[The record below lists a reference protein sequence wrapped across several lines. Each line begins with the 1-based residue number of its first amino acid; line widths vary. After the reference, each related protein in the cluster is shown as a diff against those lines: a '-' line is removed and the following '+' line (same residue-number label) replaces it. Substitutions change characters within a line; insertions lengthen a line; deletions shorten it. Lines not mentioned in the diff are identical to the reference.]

1 MAAVKFNRKTIG
13 RNKQVLRYP
22 LKMFTAGTDYL
33 QIDMMTYAPVGAKKT
48 STDRAIYV
56 RNPNEGFRRNT
67 NKEPLGTILLPIPGG
82 IQDRNSVNYTDDS
95 MNSLVG
101 AGTGILETLMTDG
114 GSLVSSAFTNM
125 GNNSAETKAARKKL
139 VDNLQA
145 GFAGAPIDATEAI
158 NMVTKSLTRR
168 ALSIFGGNVT
178 LQGLLARSNGQVFN
192 PNMELL
198 FSGPSLRN
206 FGFAF
211 KMTPRSADEGEE
223 IKQIIRFFKRGM
235 AAKAGN
241 TGLFLKT
248 PNVFE
253 LRYRQGNGEHQF
265 LHKFKQCFLTDVSV
279 NYTGEGVYA
288 TYDNGTPVSMI
299 MNLSFKELA
308 PIYDIDYDSDMQQ
321 NSDPN
326 FIGPPG
332 PDTMIQKNTGFGGV
346 GY

>member
-1 MAAVKFNRKTIG
+1 
-13 RNKQVLRYP
+13 
-22 LKMFTAGTDYL
+22 
-33 QIDMMTYAPVGAKKT
+33 MMTYAPVGSKEKDKDKDKK
-48 STDRAIYV
+48 RQIYV
-56 RNPNEGFRRNT
+56 RDVGQGFRRNT

-82 IQDRNSVNYTDDS
+82 IQDRNSVNYADDS
-95 MNSLVG
+95 MNSLTG
-101 AGTGILETLMTDG
+101 AGTEAIETLMLQG
-114 GSLVSSAFTNM
+114 GAALAAFLTTGKFSAADEAV
-125 GNNSAETKAARKKL
+125 GGLKEIITKALGTSGLNVK
-139 VDNLQA
+139 NLKQM
-145 GFAGAPIDATEAI
+145 I
-158 NMVTKSLTRR
+158 TKSLTGR

-178 LQGLLARSNGQVFN
+178 LQGLLARSEGQVFN

-265 LHKFKQCFLTDVSV
+265 LHRFKQCFLTDVSV

-308 PIYDIDYDSDMQQ
+308 PIYDIDYDSDMQ
-321 NSDPN
+321 SDPN

-332 PDTMIQKNTGFGGV
+332 PDTPMTQRNTGFGGV

>member
-1 MAAVKFNRKTIG
+1 MAAVDKKFTKFNRSGRG

-48 STDRAIYV
+48 SEDRERFV
-56 RNPNEGFRRNT
+56 RNPDQGFRRNT

-95 MNSLVG
+95 MNSIVG
-101 AGTGILETLMTDG
+101 AGVGALTTLMQDG
-114 GSLVSSAFTNM
+114 GGIGAALLSGDFKGADGKLNQA
-125 GNNSAETKAARKKL
+125 GNNLKASL
-139 VDNLQA
+139 GDSGLSVDKA
-145 GFAGAPIDATEAI
+145 IDLI
-158 NMVTKSLTRR
+158 TKSLAGR

-178 LQGLLARSNGQVFN
+178 IQNLLARSSGQVFN

-241 TGLFLKT
+241 TGLYLKT

-265 LHKFKQCFLTDVSV
+265 LHRFKQCFLTDVSV

-288 TYDNGTPVSMI
+288 TYDNGTPVSMV

-308 PIYDIDYDSDMQQ
+308 PIYDIDYDSY
-321 NSDPN
+321 
-326 FIGPPG
+326 
-332 PDTMIQKNTGFGGV
+332 TTGEGDERRDFKSPGGV

>member
-1 MAAVKFNRKTIG
+1 MAAVRFNRKTIG

-33 QIDMMTYAPVGAKKT
+33 QIDMMTYASVGAKKT
-48 STDRAIYV
+48 SSTDRAIYV
-56 RNPNEGFRRNT
+56 RKPDQGFRRNT

-82 IQDRNSVNYTDDS
+82 IQDRNSVNYADDS

-101 AGTGILETLMTDG
+101 AGTGAIETLMREGGAGLAAFLTTGKFDTD
-114 GSLVSSAFTNM
+114 
-125 GNNSAETKAARKKL
+125 AAGKKL
-139 VDNLQA
+139 EGIFNNALKDSGLSGENLVQM
-145 GFAGAPIDATEAI
+145 I
-158 NMVTKSLTRR
+158 TKSLTGR
-168 ALSIFGGNVT
+168 ALSIFGGNVS
-178 LQGLLARSNGQVFN
+178 LQGLLARSEGQVFN

-241 TGLFLKT
+241 TGLFLNT

-253 LRYRQGNGEHQF
+253 LRYRQGNEEHKF

-288 TYDNGTPVSMI
+288 TYDNGTPVSMV

-308 PIYDIDYDSDMQQ
+308 PIYDIDYDSAGTTGPLA
-321 NSDPN
+321 DPDQA
-326 FIGPPG
+326 F
-332 PDTMIQKNTGFGGV
+332 KERNTGLGGV

>member
-33 QIDMMTYAPVGAKKT
+33 QIDMMTYAPVGTKKT
-48 STDRAIYV
+48 SEDRAIYV
-56 RNPNEGFRRNT
+56 RNPDQGFRRNT

-82 IQDRNSVNYTDDS
+82 IQDRNSVNYADDS
-95 MNSLVG
+95 MNSLAG
-101 AGTGILETLMTDG
+101 AGSGILESLMTDG
-114 GSLVSSAFTNM
+114 GSLLSSAFTNI
-125 GNNSAETKAARKKL
+125 GNNSGNINAAKKTL
-139 VDNLQA
+139 VDNLSE
-145 GFAGAPIDATEAI
+145 GFKNAPIDATQAI
-158 NMVTKSLTRR
+158 DMVTKSLTGR

-253 LRYRQGNGEHQF
+253 LRYRQGNEEHKF

-288 TYDNGTPVSMI
+288 TYDNGTPVSMV

-308 PIYDIDYDSDMQQ
+308 PIYDIDYDSAGTTGPLA
-321 NSDPN
+321 DPDQA
-326 FIGPPG
+326 F
-332 PDTMIQKNTGFGGV
+332 KERNTGLGGV

>member
-33 QIDMMTYAPVGAKKT
+33 QIDMMTYAPVGTKKT
-48 STDRAIYV
+48 SEDRAIYV
-56 RNPNEGFRRNT
+56 RNPDQGFRRNT

-82 IQDRNSVNYTDDS
+82 IQDRNSVNYADDS

-101 AGTGILETLMTDG
+101 AGTEAIETLMREG
-114 GSLVSSAFTNM
+114 GAALATFLTTGQFSAADELAGGLKEIITNAL
-125 GNNSAETKAARKKL
+125 GTSGLNAE
-139 VDNLQA
+139 NLKQ
-145 GFAGAPIDATEAI
+145 II
-158 NMVTKSLTRR
+158 TKSLTGR

-253 LRYRQGNGEHQF
+253 LRYRQGNGEHKF

-308 PIYDIDYDSDMQQ
+308 PIYDIDYDSDMQ
-321 NSDPN
+321 SDPN

-332 PDTMIQKNTGFGGV
+332 PDTPMTQRNTGFGGV

>member
-33 QIDMMTYAPVGAKKT
+33 QIDMMTYAPVGVKKT
-48 STDRAIYV
+48 SSTDRAIYV

-82 IQDRNSVNYTDDS
+82 IQDRNSVNYADDS

-101 AGTGILETLMTDG
+101 AGTEAIETLMREG
-114 GSLVSSAFTNM
+114 GAALATFLTTGQFSAADELAGGLKEIITNAL
-125 GNNSAETKAARKKL
+125 GTSGLNAE
-139 VDNLQA
+139 NLKQM
-145 GFAGAPIDATEAI
+145 I
-158 NMVTKSLTRR
+158 TKSLTGK
-168 ALSIFGGNVT
+168 ALGIFGGNVSV
-178 LQGLLARSNGQVFN
+178 QGLLARSEGQVFN

-206 FGFAF
+206 FSFAF

-253 LRYRQGNGEHQF
+253 LRYRQGNGEHKF

-308 PIYDIDYDSDMQQ
+308 PIYDIDYDSDKGE
-321 NSDPN
+321 D
-326 FIGPPG
+326 GLER
-332 PDTMIQKNTGFGGV
+332 NTGLGGV

>member
-1 MAAVKFNRKTIG
+1 MAAVRFNRKTIG

-33 QIDMMTYAPVGAKKT
+33 QIDMMTYAPVGTKKT
-48 STDRAIYV
+48 SEDRARYV
-56 RNPNEGFRRNT
+56 RNPDQGFRRNT

-82 IQDRNSVNYTDDS
+82 IQDRNSVNYADDS

-101 AGTGILETLMTDG
+101 AGTGAIETLMREGGAGLAAFLTTGKFDTDEAG
-114 GSLVSSAFTNM
+114 KRLEGIFNNALKDSGLSGENLVQM
-125 GNNSAETKAARKKL
+125 
-139 VDNLQA
+139 
-145 GFAGAPIDATEAI
+145 I
-158 NMVTKSLTRR
+158 TKSLTGR

-178 LQGLLARSNGQVFN
+178 LQGLLARSEGQVFN

-241 TGLFLKT
+241 TGLFLNT

-253 LRYRQGNGEHQF
+253 LRYRQGNEEHKF

-308 PIYDIDYDSDMQQ
+308 PIYDIDYDSDMQ
-321 NSDPN
+321 SDPN

-332 PDTMIQKNTGFGGV
+332 PDTPMTQRNTGFGGV

>member
-33 QIDMMTYAPVGAKKT
+33 QIDMMTYAPVGKKDQDK
-48 STDRAIYV
+48 DRSIYV
-56 RNPNEGFRRNT
+56 RNPDQGFRRNT

-82 IQDRNSVNYTDDS
+82 IQDRNSVNYADDS

-101 AGTGILETLMTDG
+101 AGSGILESLMTDG
-114 GSLVSSAFTNM
+114 GSLISSALSNM
-125 GNNSAETKAARKKL
+125 GNNAGEISAAKATL
-139 VDNLQA
+139 FNNLKA
-145 GFAGAPIDATEAI
+145 GFAGAPIDAEQAI
-158 NMVTKSLTRR
+158 DMVTKSLTGR

-178 LQGLLARSNGQVFN
+178 LQSLLARSNGQVFN

-288 TYDNGTPVSMI
+288 TYDDGTPVSMV

-308 PIYDIDYDSDMQQ
+308 PIYDIDYDSEG
-321 NSDPN
+321 NSGPLADPDLA
-326 FIGPPG
+326 FK
-332 PDTMIQKNTGFGGV
+332 DKNTGFGGV

>member
-1 MAAVKFNRKTIG
+1 
-13 RNKQVLRYP
+13 
-22 LKMFTAGTDYL
+22 
-33 QIDMMTYAPVGAKKT
+33 
-48 STDRAIYV
+48 
-56 RNPNEGFRRNT
+56 
-67 NKEPLGTILLPIPGG
+67 
-82 IQDRNSVNYTDDS
+82 

-101 AGTGILETLMTDG
+101 AGTGAIETLMREGGAGLAAFLTTGKFDTDEAG
-114 GSLVSSAFTNM
+114 KRLEGIFNNALKDSGLSGENLVQM
-125 GNNSAETKAARKKL
+125 
-139 VDNLQA
+139 
-145 GFAGAPIDATEAI
+145 I
-158 NMVTKSLTRR
+158 TKSLTGR

-178 LQGLLARSNGQVFN
+178 LQGLLARSEGQVFN

-241 TGLFLKT
+241 TGLFLNT

-253 LRYRQGNGEHQF
+253 LRYRQGNEEHKF

-308 PIYDIDYDSDMQQ
+308 PIYDIDYDSDMQ
-321 NSDPN
+321 SDPN

-332 PDTMIQKNTGFGGV
+332 PDTPMTQRNTGFGGV

>member
-48 STDRAIYV
+48 SSTDRAIYV
-56 RNPNEGFRRNT
+56 RNPDQGFRRNT

-101 AGTGILETLMTDG
+101 AGTGAIETLMRQGGAGLATFLTTGKFDTDTAG
-114 GSLVSSAFTNM
+114 KNLEGIFNNAIKDSGLSGENLVQM
-125 GNNSAETKAARKKL
+125 
-139 VDNLQA
+139 
-145 GFAGAPIDATEAI
+145 I
-158 NMVTKSLTRR
+158 TKSLTGR

-178 LQGLLARSNGQVFN
+178 LQGLLARSEGQVFN

-223 IKQIIRFFKRGM
+223 IKHIIRFFKRGM

-253 LRYRQGNGEHQF
+253 LRYRQGNEEHKF

-288 TYDNGTPVSMI
+288 TYDNGTPVSMV

-308 PIYDIDYDSDMQQ
+308 PIYDIDYDSELGFAGPYA
-321 NSDPN
+321 DPN
-326 FIGPPG
+326 EAVSRE
-332 PDTMIQKNTGFGGV
+332 TNTGQGGV

>member
-1 MAAVKFNRKTIG
+1 MAAVKFNRSGRG

-48 STDRAIYV
+48 STDRERFV

-82 IQDRNSVNYTDDS
+82 IQDRNSVNYADDS

-101 AGTGILETLMTDG
+101 AGTGAIETLMREGGAGLATFLTTGKFDTD
-114 GSLVSSAFTNM
+114 
-125 GNNSAETKAARKKL
+125 KAGKKL
-139 VDNLQA
+139 EGIFNNALKDSGLSGENLVQM
-145 GFAGAPIDATEAI
+145 I
-158 NMVTKSLTRR
+158 TKSLTGR

-178 LQGLLARSNGQVFN
+178 LQGLLARSEGQVFN

-288 TYDNGTPVSMI
+288 TYDNGTPVSMV

-308 PIYDIDYDSDMQQ
+308 PIYDIDYDSEG
-321 NSDPN
+321 NSGPLADPDLA
-326 FIGPPG
+326 FK
-332 PDTMIQKNTGFGGV
+332 DKNTGFGGV

>member
-33 QIDMMTYAPVGAKKT
+33 QIDMMTYAPVGVKKT
-48 STDRAIYV
+48 SSTDRAIYV

-82 IQDRNSVNYTDDS
+82 IQDRNSVNYADDS

-101 AGTGILETLMTDG
+101 AGTGAIETLMRDAGSGFSEFFTSGEIGDAG
-114 GSLVSSAFTNM
+114 GTIKRIIKDAIKDSGVSGENLVQM
-125 GNNSAETKAARKKL
+125 
-139 VDNLQA
+139 
-145 GFAGAPIDATEAI
+145 I
-158 NMVTKSLTRR
+158 TKSLTGR

-178 LQGLLARSNGQVFN
+178 LQGLLARSEGQVFN

-206 FGFAF
+206 FSFAF

-253 LRYRQGNGEHQF
+253 LRYRQGNGEHKF

-308 PIYDIDYDSDMQQ
+308 PIYDIDYDSDKGE
-321 NSDPN
+321 D
-326 FIGPPG
+326 GLER
-332 PDTMIQKNTGFGGV
+332 NTGLGGV

>member
-33 QIDMMTYAPVGAKKT
+33 QIDMMTYAPVGVKKT
-48 STDRAIYV
+48 SSTDRAIYV

-101 AGTGILETLMTDG
+101 AGTGAIETLMRDAGSGFSEFFTSGEIGDAG
-114 GSLVSSAFTNM
+114 GTIKRIIKDAIKDSGVSGENLVQM
-125 GNNSAETKAARKKL
+125 
-139 VDNLQA
+139 
-145 GFAGAPIDATEAI
+145 I
-158 NMVTKSLTRR
+158 TKSLTGR

-178 LQGLLARSNGQVFN
+178 LQGLLARSEGQVFN

-206 FGFAF
+206 FSFAF

-223 IKQIIRFFKRGM
+223 IKQIIRF
-235 AAKAGN
+235 
-241 TGLFLKT
+241 L
-248 PNVFE
+248 
-253 LRYRQGNGEHQF
+253 
-265 LHKFKQCFLTDVSV
+265 
-279 NYTGEGVYA
+279 
-288 TYDNGTPVSMI
+288 
-299 MNLSFKELA
+299 LA
-308 PIYDIDYDSDMQQ
+308 
-321 NSDPN
+321 NS
-326 FIGPPG
+326 I
-332 PDTMIQKNTGFGGV
+332 
-346 GY
+346 